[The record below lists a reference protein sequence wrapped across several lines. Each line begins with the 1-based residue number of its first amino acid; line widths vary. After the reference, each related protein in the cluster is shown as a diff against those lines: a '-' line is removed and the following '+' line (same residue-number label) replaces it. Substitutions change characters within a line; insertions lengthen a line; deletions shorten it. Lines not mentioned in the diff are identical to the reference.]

1 MTKINFTLFI
11 TKLIHLYLFSNSSS
25 MKITAPDHGEG
36 CNDGVSEQCFD
47 NPGYESAASSVASRR
62 TVGGWEHDP

>member
-1 MTKINFTLFI
+1 M
-11 TKLIHLYLFSNSSS
+11 HLCLFSNTSS
-25 MKITAPDHGEG
+25 MKITAAPDSGEG

-62 TVGGWEHDP
+62 TVGGW

>member
-1 MTKINFTLFI
+1 M
-11 TKLIHLYLFSNSSS
+11 HLCLFSNFSS
-25 MKITAPDHGEG
+25 MKITAPDHVEG

-62 TVGGWEHDP
+62 TVGGR

>member
-1 MTKINFTLFI
+1 MQLS
-11 TKLIHLYLFSNSSS
+11 LFSNTSS
-25 MKITAPDHGEG
+25 MKITAPDSGRG

-62 TVGGWEHDP
+62 TVGGW

>member
-1 MTKINFTLFI
+1 
-11 TKLIHLYLFSNSSS
+11 
-25 MKITAPDHGEG
+25 MKITAPDHVEG

-62 TVGGWEHDP
+62 TVGGW